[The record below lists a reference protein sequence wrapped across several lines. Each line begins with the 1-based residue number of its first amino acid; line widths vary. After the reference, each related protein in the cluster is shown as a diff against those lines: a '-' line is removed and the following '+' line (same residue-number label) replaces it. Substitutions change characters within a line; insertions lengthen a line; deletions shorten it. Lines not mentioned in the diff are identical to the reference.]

1 MAIKE
6 EIMSDDNQIIQ
17 EEQQVDTVLNEE
29 QVEQVVD
36 SADELAEKVK
46 TLEQELQKTQRNL
59 EAARRGEKH
68 NKQAKEQAVEQVRA
82 EIEATYKEQ
91 LEQLQKQVNAFQ
103 LEKKNSQLVGE
114 LEKAGAVDSTA
125 LIKLIGETDDVV
137 KSVNEL
143 KTKHPSLFKALQIP
157 ETQRSAEGFTSAGY
171 SDELKAARDKFLKTG
186 DRSEIDAVNK
196 KYGVKTF

>member
-36 SADELAEKVK
+36 SADELAERVK

-68 NKQAKEQAVEQVRA
+68 NKQAKEQAVEQVKA

-114 LEKAGAVDSTA
+114 LDKAGAVDSAA

-143 KTKHPSLFKALQIP
+143 KTKHPSLFKSVQIP

-171 SDELKAARDKFLKTG
+171 AEELQSARNKYLKTG

>member
-143 KTKHPSLFKALQIP
+143 KTKHPSLFKSVQIP

-171 SDELKAARDKFLKTG
+171 AEELKSARNKYLKTG

>member
-68 NKQAKEQAVEQVRA
+68 NKQAKEQAVEQVKA

-103 LEKKNSQLVGE
+103 VEKKNSQLIGE
-114 LEKAGAVDSTA
+114 LDKSGAVDSAA
-125 LIKLIGETDDVV
+125 LIKLIGDVDDVPGAV
-137 KSVNEL
+137 HEL
-143 KTKHPSLFKALQIP
+143 KTKHPSLFKSVQIP

-171 SDELKAARDKFLKTG
+171 AEELQSARNKYLKTG

>member
-125 LIKLIGETDDVV
+125 LIKLIGDVDDVPGA
-137 KSVNEL
+137 VNEL
-143 KTKHPSLFKALQIP
+143 KTKHPSLFHPVKIP

-171 SDELKAARDKFLKTG
+171 AEELQSARNKYLKTG

>member
-36 SADELAEKVK
+36 SADELTEKVK

-68 NKQAKEQAVEQVRA
+68 NKQAKEQAVEQVKA

-171 SDELKAARDKFLKTG
+171 AEELQSARNKYLKTG

>member
-171 SDELKAARDKFLKTG
+171 AEELQSARNKYLKTG

>member
-143 KTKHPSLFKALQIP
+143 KTKHPSLFKSVQIP
-157 ETQRSAEGFTSAGY
+157 ETQRSAEGFTYAGY
-171 SDELKAARDKFLKTG
+171 AEELQAARHKYLKTG

>member
-143 KTKHPSLFKALQIP
+143 KTKHPSLFKSVQIP

-171 SDELKAARDKFLKTG
+171 GDELKAAREKFLKTG

>member
-17 EEQQVDTVLNEE
+17 EEQQVDTVLTEE

-68 NKQAKEQAVEQVRA
+68 NKQAKEQAVEQVKA

-103 LEKKNSQLVGE
+103 LEKKNSQLIGE
-114 LEKAGAVDSTA
+114 LEKAGAVDSAA
-125 LIKLIGETDDVV
+125 LIKLIGDVDDVPGA
-137 KSVNEL
+137 VNDL
-143 KTKHPSLFKALQIP
+143 KTKHPSLFNSVQIP

-171 SDELKAARDKFLKTG
+171 AEELQSARNKYLKTG

>member
-103 LEKKNSQLVGE
+103 MEKKNSQLVGE

-137 KSVNEL
+137 KSVNDL

-171 SDELKAARDKFLKTG
+171 GEELQSARNKYLKTG

>member
-68 NKQAKEQAVEQVRA
+68 NKQAKEQAVEQVKA

-143 KTKHPSLFKALQIP
+143 KTKHPSLFKSVQIP

-171 SDELKAARDKFLKTG
+171 AEELKSARNKYLKTG

>member
-125 LIKLIGETDDVV
+125 LIKLIGDVDDVPGA
-137 KSVNEL
+137 VNEL
-143 KTKHPSLFKALQIP
+143 KTKHPSLFKSVQIP

-171 SDELKAARDKFLKTG
+171 AEELQSARNKYLKTG

>member
-103 LEKKNSQLVGE
+103 LEKKNSQLIGE
-114 LEKAGAVDSTA
+114 LDKAGAVDSTA

-143 KTKHPSLFKALQIP
+143 KTKHPSLFKSVQIP

-171 SDELKAARDKFLKTG
+171 AEELQSARNKYLKTG

>member
-68 NKQAKEQAVEQVRA
+68 NKQAKEQAVEQVKA

-103 LEKKNSQLVGE
+103 LEKKNGQLVGE

-143 KTKHPSLFKALQIP
+143 KTKHPSLFKSVQIP

-171 SDELKAARDKFLKTG
+171 AEELQSARNKYLKTG

>member
-143 KTKHPSLFKALQIP
+143 KTKHPSLFRSVQIP
-157 ETQRSAEGFTSAGY
+157 ATQRSAEGFTSAGY
-171 SDELKAARDKFLKTG
+171 AEELQSARNKYLKTG

>member
-68 NKQAKEQAVEQVRA
+68 NKQAKEQAVEQVKA

-103 LEKKNSQLVGE
+103 LEKKNSQLIGE
-114 LEKAGAVDSTA
+114 LDKAGAVDSAA

-143 KTKHPSLFKALQIP
+143 KTKHPSLFKSVQIP

-171 SDELKAARDKFLKTG
+171 AEELQSARNKYLKTG

>member
-46 TLEQELQKTQRNL
+46 TLEQELQKTQKNL

-143 KTKHPSLFKALQIP
+143 KTKHPSLFKSVQIP

-171 SDELKAARDKFLKTG
+171 AEELQSARNKYLKTG
-186 DRSEIDAVNK
+186 DRSEIDTVNK

>member
-46 TLEQELQKTQRNL
+46 KLEQELQKTQRNL

-143 KTKHPSLFKALQIP
+143 KTKHPSLFKSVQIP

-171 SDELKAARDKFLKTG
+171 AEELQSARNKYLKTG
-186 DRSEIDAVNK
+186 DRSEIDTVNT

>member
-1 MAIKE
+1 MWLFLWFY
-6 EIMSDDNQIIQ
+6 IM
-17 EEQQVDTVLNEE
+17 VLLITNYK
-29 QVEQVVD
+29 
-36 SADELAEKVK
+36 LM
-46 TLEQELQKTQRNL
+46 LEMHDVISEFLLQALYLRN
-59 EAARRGEKH
+59 GT
-68 NKQAKEQAVEQVRA
+68 KEQAVEQVRA

-143 KTKHPSLFKALQIP
+143 KTKHPSLFKSVQIP

-171 SDELKAARDKFLKTG
+171 AEELQSARNKYLKTG

>member
-103 LEKKNSQLVGE
+103 LEKKNSQLISE
-114 LEKAGAVDSTA
+114 LDKAGAVDSTA

-143 KTKHPSLFKALQIP
+143 KTKHPSLFKSVQIP

-171 SDELKAARDKFLKTG
+171 AEELQSARNKYLKTG

>member
-17 EEQQVDTVLNEE
+17 EEQQVDTVRTEE
-29 QVEQVVD
+29 QVEQMVD

-68 NKQAKEQAVEQVRA
+68 NKQAKEQAVEQVKA

-103 LEKKNSQLVGE
+103 LEKKNSQLIGE
-114 LEKAGAVDSTA
+114 LDKAGALDSAA
-125 LIKLIGETDDVV
+125 LIKLIGDVDDVPGA
-137 KSVNEL
+137 VNEL
-143 KTKHPSLFKALQIP
+143 KTKHPSLFKSVQIP

-171 SDELKAARDKFLKTG
+171 AEELQSARNKYLKTG